1 MVLPV
6 PFSPVSAVNI
16 PLFNMSVLSL
26 MSSLFSTCIFIFSI
40 LIFAVFL
47 LLIQRVYGNAQ
58 GEADMVKI
66 TVNQKLCGTYDLNK
80 NQTITIQNDSGINAI
95 QIQNKKV
102 WMEEADCPDGYCK
115 EQGHISKNKQTIVC
129 LPHKLVV
136 EISDDSEKS
145 ESDSVDIIAN

>member
-1 MVLPV
+1 MLKKRKKD
-6 PFSPVSAVNI
+6 
-16 PLFNMSVLSL
+16 L
-26 MSSLFSTCIFIFSI
+26 IFIFSI
-40 LIFAVFL
+40 LIVAVFL

-66 TVNQKLCGTYDLNK
+66 TVDQKLYGTYDLNK

-102 WMEEADCPDGYCK
+102 WMEEADYPDGYCK